1 MAGDTIT
8 GTITHTVRLNHGRF
22 GNPLTITAT
31 GDVAPQQYGDTA
43 ILVPKAVHHAMIT
56 NQGHIAGAYGG
67 KNTAAGGIGV
77 DGVAATNLTNS
88 GVITGGDV
96 GYFSTHGGGTGV
108 YLQAGGTITNNGTI
122 SAGATGYDHAL
133 SGADGITLLGGGS
146 VTNTGVVTGG
156 LAGGGF
162 LRVAGTGGA
171 GVNLQ
176 NASLNNS
183 GAITGGQGGSSNEYA
198 GGTGGVGASLAGAV
212 TLVNSGQIVGG
223 SGAAYTYA
231 NGGAGGNGVVLG
243 AGAMLDNSGL
253 IAGGQGDAYSKNYG
267 GVGGTGVALNGA
279 GASNMGTILGGR
291 GGSGRYG
298 ASAGG
303 VGVALTGGSLVNGG
317 MIAGGTGGRGGNG
330 HYKGGAGG
338 TGVVLNGGTLTS
350 TGTIAGGAGYAEGA
364 SGGGAG
370 GIGILFEGGTLIV
383 SGSVAGGVNAN
394 GKAGTADAI
403 LMNAP
408 GTLTLDPGAAFIGV
422 VVADAPAVLDL
433 AGAGGTLSGLGT
445 AFTGF
450 DSVTE
455 DAQAT
460 WKLTGA
466 NMLGAGTQVLES
478 GVLSVT
484 GTLADAG
491 SATVSGT
498 GELLAADGGFL
509 HVADMTLAGGTIA
522 TDATSSVAI
531 GGGTTHPPA
540 GILKVEAGFSLNG
553 NGHVGSAATSGIVDN
568 GMIASQGG
576 TLTLDTSVSGT
587 GALTIGSGSAMSLVG
602 NVSTASLTF
611 ASGGSETLLVSAA
624 STISTALSGF
634 GVGDVIDVAKAANS
648 LTFAD
653 GTLTLLHQGMS
664 VEVLILSGSYTQ
676 DSFALSKD
684 GHGGTDVTYGGSHAD
699 AIDGAR
705 LPVLSAFEEHGY
717 GMWHGIEPLFD
728 R

>member
-198 GGTGGVGASLAGAV
+198 GGT
-212 TLVNSGQIVGG
+212 
-223 SGAAYTYA
+223 
-231 NGGAGGNGVVLG
+231 
-243 AGAMLDNSGL
+243 
-253 IAGGQGDAYSKNYG
+253 G